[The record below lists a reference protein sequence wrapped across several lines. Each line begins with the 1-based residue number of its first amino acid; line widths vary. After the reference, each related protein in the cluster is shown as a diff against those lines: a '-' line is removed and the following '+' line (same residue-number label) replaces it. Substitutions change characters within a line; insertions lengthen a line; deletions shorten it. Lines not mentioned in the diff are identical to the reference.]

1 MGRLLHEDLK
11 RYAEAEDAYRKAIE
25 LNPGIAWVWAYLG
38 QLLHEDLKRH
48 AEAEEAYRKATE
60 LDPEN
65 WRAWIRLV
73 ELLLEQD
80 GRLSE
85 VFELADKCSKGHP
98 KNVILLNGF
107 AWAFYSAR
115 SKVDLGRAE
124 AWAREAV
131 RLSPDE
137 SNCQHTYACILCAMN
152 KGDEALASAETYF
165 NDAALVSQRIDD
177 AIELGVQ
184 LAVAGV
190 AREAV
195 NMLQESPSAA
205 YLEPLIVGLKVF
217 LGEEVKAAA
226 EILEV
231 GKDVAKRISER
242 KGGRS

>member
-1 MGRLLHEDLK
+1 VELQPNHVSGWGLLALLLHINLK
-11 RYAEAEDAYRKAIE
+11 RYT
-25 LNPGIAWVWAYLG
+25 
-38 QLLHEDLKRH
+38 
-48 AEAEEAYRKATE
+48 EAEEAYRKTIE
-60 LDPEN
+60 LKPDD
-65 WRAWIRLV
+65 AWARGQLV
-73 ELLLEQD
+73 ALLIEQED
-80 GRLSE
+80 RRNEGL
-85 VFELADKCSKGHP
+85 ELAEKYSKSYP
-98 KNVILLNGF
+98 EDVFLLNGL
-107 AWAFYSAR
+107 AWTFYSAR

-137 SNCQHTYACILCAMN
+137 SGCQHTYACILCAMN
-152 KGDEALASAETYF
+152 KGDEALAPAEKYF
-165 NDAALVSQRIDD
+165 NDATLVSKRVDD

-190 AREAV
+190 ARQAV
-195 NMLQESPSAA
+195 DMLQESPSAA